1 MVKEQLETTDGN
13 AHVTEYVYDG
23 DGNLM
28 QEVSEDQIQWYGYD
42 LSGHM
47 VSAVVETA
55 EGKAEETYGYDWEGA
70 QIWK

>member
-1 MVKEQLETTDGN
+1 MVKERLETTDGN
-13 AHVTEYVYDG
+13 VHVTEYVYDR
-23 DGNLM
+23 DGNLL